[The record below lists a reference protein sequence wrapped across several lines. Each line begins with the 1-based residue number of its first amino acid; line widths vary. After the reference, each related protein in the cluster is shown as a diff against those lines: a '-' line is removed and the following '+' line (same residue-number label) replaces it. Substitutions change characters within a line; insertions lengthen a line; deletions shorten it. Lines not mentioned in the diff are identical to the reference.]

1 MHLREPNGV
10 SLARKSIGKKVVSY
24 QLPVVGRTLQK
35 DGPVA
40 VVVLEERR
48 CASVTS
54 TSRDAILTFLLFM
67 SHHEGTMSG
76 LTVMARAKA
85 KPGRE
90 AELEQAMRA
99 IVVPTHQESGCLRY
113 ALHRSLLDPSIF
125 MTVEH
130 WTAKEAVDQHFAT
143 AHVQALL

>member
-1 MHLREPNGV
+1 
-10 SLARKSIGKKVVSY
+10 
-24 QLPVVGRTLQK
+24 
-35 DGPVA
+35 
-40 VVVLEERR
+40 
-48 CASVTS
+48 
-54 TSRDAILTFLLFM
+54 
-67 SHHEGTMSG
+67 MSG

-99 IVVPTHQESGCLRY
+99 VVVPTHQESGCLRY

-125 MTVEH
+125 MIVEH
-130 WTAKEAVDQHFAT
+130 WTSKEAVDQHFAT